1 MIIELPEQVEL
12 NPKLKQEIML
22 HVAIL
27 LYEKEVI
34 SIGKAARMAEIDRV
48 SFQHELHKRGL
59 SIHFD
64 MTDLQKELKNL

>member
-1 MIIELPEQVEL
+1 MIIELPEQVDL
-12 NPKLKQEIML
+12 NPKLKQEIL
-22 HVAIL
+22 LDVAIL
-27 LYEKEVI
+27 MYEKEVI
-34 SIGKAARMAEIDRV
+34 SLSKAASLAEMDRV